1 MCIFGFLE
9 FLFFFTVFFFSHEI
23 GLSARMRKKPI
34 FHMRLPWLHE
44 KKLFSQTF
52 ERMRAIR
59 PHEKIDLPH
68 L

>member
-1 MCIFGFLE
+1 MYFWIFGIFI
-9 FLFFFTVFFFSHEI
+9 FFTVFFFSHEI

-34 FHMRLPWLHE
+34 FHMQLPWLHE

-68 L
+68 V